1 MTGVKEE
8 SVPEQGYDEE
18 DDLDYDEME
27 ELYQLAIREDPENQ
41 ERRFQQLL
49 EERRLLVSVRDV

>member
-1 MTGVKEE
+1 M
-8 SVPEQGYDEE
+8 PEQGYDEE

-27 ELYQLAIREDPENQ
+27 ELYQLAVREDPENQ

-49 EERRLLVSVRDV
+49 EERKLLVSVRDVGVA